1 MRAASWPAGIDLKR
15 LKLFRQV
22 VECGGLSAAEAV
34 LNINLPTISAHLAA
48 LESQLGMR
56 LCERGRAGF
65 RLTAQGQAVLAAC
78 DRLFE
83 SVESF
88 RSEIGQA
95 SEHLAGHLR
104 LGLVDNTLSDTA
116 CPVVPA
122 LRALRARSRDL
133 EISLEIR
140 NPGELERALLD
151 ERLDVAIGPFNVSAS
166 NIEQLPLHRER
177 LSLYVGDGHPLFG
190 RKALRLQDL
199 AGADYVMRGYL
210 RESQV
215 VRHEVAF
222 NYCATAQNL
231 EGIAN
236 LVLTGHYVG
245 YLPDHYAEPWVRGKR
260 LQRVLPQLMSYEVQF
275 KALALAHKRRTRAA
289 TALLDLLREST
300 PA

>member
-22 VECGGLSAAEAV
+22 VACGGLSAAEAV

-48 LESQLGMR
+48 LEAQLGMR

-65 RLTAQGQAVLAAC
+65 RLTPQGQAVLAAC

-104 LGLVDNTLSDTA
+104 LGLVDNTLSDAA

-122 LRALRARSRDL
+122 LRALRGRSRDL
-133 EISLEIR
+133 EISLDIR

-166 NIEQLPLHRER
+166 TVEQLPLHRER

-275 KALALAHKRRTRAA
+275 KALTLAHKRRTRAA
-289 TALLDLLREST
+289 TALLDLLRESI

>member
-1 MRAASWPAGIDLKR
+1 MRSSAWPAGVDLKR

-65 RLTAQGQAVLAAC
+65 RLTPQGQAVLAAC

-104 LGLVDNTLSDTA
+104 LGLVENTLSDSA

-122 LRALRARSRDL
+122 LRELRRRSRTL
-133 EISLEIR
+133 EISLDIR

-151 ERLDVAIGPFNVSAS
+151 ERLDVAIGPFNVSGS
-166 NIEQLPLHRER
+166 TFEQIALHRER
-177 LSLYVGDGHPLFG
+177 LSLYVGRGHPLFG
-190 RKALRLQDL
+190 RKSLQLQDL

-222 NYCATAQNL
+222 NYCATAQNP

-245 YLPDHYAEPWVRGKR
+245 YLPEHYAEPFVRSKR
-260 LQRVLPQLMSYEVQF
+260 LQRLLPQLMSYEVVF
-275 KALALAHKRRTRAA
+275 KALALRPPRRPRVAS
-289 TALLDLLREST
+289 ALLELLREAT
-300 PA
+300 PP

>member
-48 LESQLGMR
+48 LEAQLGMR

-65 RLTAQGQAVLAAC
+65 RLTPQGQAVLTAC

-88 RSEIGQA
+88 RSDIGQA

-104 LGLVDNTLSDTA
+104 LGLVDNTLSDDN
-116 CPVVPA
+116 CPVVPV

-133 EISLEIR
+133 EISLDIR

-166 NIEQLPLHRER
+166 TVEQLPLHRER

-275 KALALAHKRRTRAA
+275 KALAHQRRTRAA

-300 PA
+300 SA